1 MRKTFFVDS
10 TGLVILT
17 KKGWKT
23 VPAAVKGY
31 DKILSYVMS
40 DAYDEQR
47 FEEVIAGGSTG
58 NTVDVL
64 NLDALGTDEDGTVGI
79 KTDSGL
85 VTLTDE
91 AVDKLRKILREGP
104 EAVARVSRFLRR
116 CQCNPCIES
125 LERLCEW
132 ISRHNLSITDEGYF
146 YAFKS
151 VDAQYKDHHSGTF
164 DNSPNRVVT
173 MSRDD
178 VVLDPY
184 EHCAAGLHVASYDY
198 ARSFRGC
205 PRLMLVA
212 VDPSDVVSVP
222 TDCECAKIRVCRYT
236 VLQDI
241 TELAGK
247 YGEEFSTDPRRLQ
260 QRCRKD
266 AEWGKDELAL
276 LSKYGDN
283 NGITT
288 IAGILHRSVKECE
301 AKYRECCK
309 AGEAVVK
316 TTNEADV
323 KAVTKVDAKT
333 VTKPIK
339 PKRSTRIKRKS
350 IESYSDK
357 TLMNKLAKC
366 GGVVAELVR
375 QLGVPYSKL
384 YAELI
389 KRGII
394 IPKKHKQETNQF
406 GSRNARRRSK

>member
-23 VPAAVKGY
+23 IPAAVRGY
-31 DKILSYVMS
+31 DNILTYVMS
-40 DAYDEQR
+40 DAYDENR
-47 FEEVIAGGSTG
+47 FEEAISSGVTDS
-58 NTVDVL
+58 TVDIL
-64 NLDALGTDEDGTVGI
+64 NLDSLAKLEDGTVVI
-79 KTDSGL
+79 KTGEGL
-85 VTLTDE
+85 VALTDE
-91 AVDKLRKILREGP
+91 AIDKLRKILREGP

-164 DNSPNRVVT
+164 DNSPNRVVK
-173 MSRDD
+173 MNRAD

-184 EHCAAGLHVASYDY
+184 RHCAAGLHVASYDY
-198 ARSFRGC
+198 ARTFSGC

-241 TELAGK
+241 TELADK

-260 QRCRKD
+260 QRCRKN
-266 AEWGKDELAL
+266 AEWGKDELSL

-288 IAGILHRSVKECE
+288 IAGILHRSVEECA
-301 AKYRECCK
+301 AKYAEIKDTNNTIIPTPVNVDNRAAVSFDLKSAKNAELRKMLKSSGGVTQLAKQLKVSYLKVWREL
-309 AGEAVVK
+309 V
-316 TTNEADV
+316 
-323 KAVTKVDAKT
+323 
-333 VTKPIK
+333 
-339 PKRSTRIKRKS
+339 KRKLLVP
-350 IESYSDK
+350 K
-357 TLMNKLAKC
+357 TRTK
-366 GGVVAELVR
+366 
-375 QLGVPYSKL
+375 
-384 YAELI
+384 
-389 KRGII
+389 
-394 IPKKHKQETNQF
+394 
-406 GSRNARRRSK
+406 

>member
-1 MRKTFFVDS
+1 M
-10 TGLVILT
+10 
-17 KKGWKT
+17 
-23 VPAAVKGY
+23 
-31 DKILSYVMS
+31 
-40 DAYDEQR
+40 
-47 FEEVIAGGSTG
+47 
-58 NTVDVL
+58 N
-64 NLDALGTDEDGTVGI
+64 
-79 KTDSGL
+79 
-85 VTLTDE
+85 
-91 AVDKLRKILREGP
+91 
-104 EAVARVSRFLRR
+104 
-116 CQCNPCIES
+116 
-125 LERLCEW
+125 
-132 ISRHNLSITDEGYF
+132 
-146 YAFKS
+146 
-151 VDAQYKDHHSGTF
+151 
-164 DNSPNRVVT
+164 
-173 MSRDD
+173 RDD
-178 VVLDPY
+178 VVLDPNR
-184 EHCAAGLHVASYDY
+184 HCAAGLHVASYDY
-198 ARSFRGC
+198 ARSFSGC

-241 TELAGK
+241 TELAAK
-247 YGEEFSTDPRRLQ
+247 YGEEFSTDPQRLQ

-309 AGEAVVK
+309 AGEAAVK
-316 TTNEADV
+316 MTNEADV
-323 KAVTKVDAKT
+323 KAVTKVADKT
-333 VTKPIK
+333 ATKPTKPK
-339 PKRSTRIKRKS
+339 PKRSTCVKRKS

-357 TLMNKLAKC
+357 TLKSKLAKC
-366 GGVVAELVR
+366 DGVVAALVR
-375 QLGVPYSKL
+375 QLGVPYSNL